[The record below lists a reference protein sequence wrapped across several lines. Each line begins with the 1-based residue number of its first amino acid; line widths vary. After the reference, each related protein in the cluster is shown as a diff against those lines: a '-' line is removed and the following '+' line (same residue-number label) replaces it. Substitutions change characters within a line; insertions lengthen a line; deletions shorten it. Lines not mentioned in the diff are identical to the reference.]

1 LLKGNKNSIILKE
14 VVLNLAAYHYW
25 ANQRLVTVLKK
36 LTATQLDQELVSSFP
51 GIRQTVYHMWDAE
64 SVWKQRLELVE
75 QTQKPAPKFQG
86 TFEQACDEWITVS
99 RQLLEMVQQIN
110 PVRLPH
116 TVAYYNSQKQYG
128 KLTVIEI
135 LMHVFN
141 HATYHRGQLVTLLR
155 QVGVTKIPGM
165 DLSEFAKKGL

>member
-1 LLKGNKNSIILKE
+1 MKE
-14 VVLNLAAYHYW
+14 VVLNLAGYHLW
-25 ANQRLVTVLKK
+25 ANQRLATVLKK
-36 LTATQLDQELVSSFP
+36 LTEAQLDQEVVSSFSS
-51 GIRQTVYHMWDAE
+51 IRQTVYHMWDAE
-64 SVWKQRLELVE
+64 SVWKQRIELVE
-75 QTQKPAPKFQG
+75 QTQKPAPLFQG
-86 TFEQACDEWITVS
+86 TFEAACDEWMGVS

-110 PVRLPH
+110 PVKLPH

-155 QVGVTKIPGM
+155 QVGVTKIPGT
-165 DLSEFAKKGL
+165 DYSEYAKK

>member
-1 LLKGNKNSIILKE
+1 LKGNKNSIILKE
-14 VVLNLAAYHYW
+14 VVLNLAGYHNW
-25 ANQRLVTVLKK
+25 ANQRLTTALKR
-36 LTATQLDQELVSSFP
+36 LTDDQLDQEVVSSFP
-51 GIRQTVYHMWDAE
+51 SIRQTVYHMWDAE
-64 SVWKQRLELVE
+64 SVWKQRIELVE
-75 QTQKPAPKFQG
+75 KTQKPAPQFQG
-86 TFEQACDEWITVS
+86 TFESACEEWITVS

-110 PVRLPH
+110 PVKLSH

-155 QVGVTKIPGM
+155 QVGVTKIPGT
-165 DLSEFAKKGL
+165 DYNEYVKKG